1 MVGVVEARRDG
12 VQVAVAV
19 HVAELHAVV
28 RIVPGL
34 RGPPERHFSSF
45 LFVSIDLFHHRG
57 YTGMFLV
64 LVPAWFDDNTELEA
78 EFEKSQ
84 QKMEK
89 SPEIGLSIRHF
100 HDFFRVSRV
109 LMFQDTF

>member
-64 LVPAWFDDNTELEA
+64 LVPAWFDVNTELEA
-78 EFEKSQ
+78 RNKNGA
-84 QKMEK
+84 
-89 SPEIGLSIRHF
+89 I
-100 HDFFRVSRV
+100 D
-109 LMFQDTF
+109 